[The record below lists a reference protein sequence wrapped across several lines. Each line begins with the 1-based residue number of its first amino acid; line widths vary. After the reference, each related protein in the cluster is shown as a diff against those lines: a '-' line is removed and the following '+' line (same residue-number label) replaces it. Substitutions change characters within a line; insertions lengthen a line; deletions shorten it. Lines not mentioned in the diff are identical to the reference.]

1 MGRKLIFSI
10 NIILVLVTLVIC
22 GLTYIAPSKQGIL
35 LGVTLLLPGLLVINF
50 IFFVFWLVKLDKR
63 VLLSLAFLVMAFPF
77 FNRIF
82 NVKIKSPKKKEY
94 TSENKISIASFNVL
108 HYNNQ
113 EFETESLNNCFSL
126 FEKEK
131 VDLFGLQE
139 ANKKIKKYPFINSN
153 NIKGHFSQ
161 SWIYTKHK
169 MLNSEVLNI
178 SFGKHSKRRSIT
190 CADVIMNK
198 DTLRMYNLHF
208 ESYRFPKKATELH
221 KKGITNFRGKIKK
234 VFKIHENEV
243 NELILHIKESPYPVI
258 VMGDFNNNSFSYEYT
273 QLIKQC
279 ALKDTF
285 VAAGNGFG
293 ATFDFKYFPTRID
306 FILVPKTAKVY
317 SHDVIKVKNWS
328 DHYPIITEISL

>member
-1 MGRKLIFSI
+1 MGRKLVFLI
-10 NIILVLVTLVIC
+10 NIILILVTLVIC
-22 GLTYIAPSKQGIL
+22 GLTYIAPSKQGVL
-35 LGVTLLLPGLLVINF
+35 LGVTLLLPGLLVTNF
-50 IFFVFWLVKLDKR
+50 IFFIFWLVKLDKR
-63 VLLSLAFLVMAFPF
+63 VLLPLGFLVVCFPF
-77 FNRIF
+77 FNRFF
-82 NVKIKSPKKKEY
+82 NIELNPSQKKELPL
-94 TSENKISIASFNVL
+94 ENKVRIASFNVL

-126 FEKEK
+126 FENEK

-139 ANKKIKKYPFINSN
+139 ANKNINRSPFVNSN

-161 SWIYTKHK
+161 SRIYTKHK
-169 MLNSEVLNI
+169 ILTSEVLDI

-190 CADVIMNK
+190 CADVIISK

-208 ESYRFPKKATELH
+208 ESYRFSKKATELH

-234 VFKIHENEV
+234 VFKVHEKEV
-243 NELILHIKESPYPVI
+243 NELILHIKKSPYPVI
-258 VMGDFNNNSFSYEYT
+258 VTGDFNNNSFSYEYT

-285 VAAGNGFG
+285 VEAGNGFG

-317 SHDVIKVKNWS
+317 SHDVVRNKNWS